1 MSPLGLSA
9 YCAESQCSRSSKRSV
24 NFGWGDEKVRGLNIG
39 GWLVLEPWITPSIF
53 QSLDPSLGIVDEF
66 TLTQKLGT
74 EAALNILQPHVSP
87 RQQMAIISNH
97 FYSGIR
103 GASSKIFKRLPMLDS
118 IPSEYRL
125 GTGPTRSMLAKVTRK
140 ELHLTWIKL
149 SIGQGK
155 PA

>member
-1 MSPLGLSA
+1 LDFLL
-9 YCAESQCSRSSKRSV
+9 YFAENQCRRPYKRSV

-87 RQQMAIISNH
+87 RQQMAIIYNTLIVG
-97 FYSGIR
+97 FVVQTR
-103 GASSKIFKRLPMLDS
+103 RFSKDCRCWIQ
-118 IPSEYRL
+118 YRQNTDWVL
-125 GTGPTRSMLAKVTRK
+125 GLLARCRRKLHTRSCI
-140 ELHLTWIKL
+140 LH
-149 SIGQGK
+149 G
-155 PA
+155 